1 MQIRREKMNQDIDQR
16 TEIFKKVLKEK
27 PLHVI
32 LDEKFK

>member
-1 MQIRREKMNQDIDQR
+1 MNQDIDQR
-16 TEIFKKVLKEK
+16 TEIFNKVLKEK

>member
-1 MQIRREKMNQDIDQR
+1 MQIRRERLNQDIDKR
-16 TEIFKKVLKEK
+16 TEIFKKFLKEK